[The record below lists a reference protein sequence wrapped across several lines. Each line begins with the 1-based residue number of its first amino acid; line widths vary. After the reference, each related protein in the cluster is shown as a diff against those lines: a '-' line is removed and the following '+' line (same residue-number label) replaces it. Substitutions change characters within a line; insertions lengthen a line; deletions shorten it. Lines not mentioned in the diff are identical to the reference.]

1 MDFSAVR
8 ERIAQ
13 QYTDIAWL
21 PDSGLDADALMA
33 RLDTL
38 EQEYPSAAM
47 IRAEAFRFIVENA
60 RIAIDPE
67 DIFQDKLDGNGLIKK
82 LRIRWEKAL
91 KAARLPEEAEEI
103 RKAWTLYGT
112 FHATSDYSHTSP
124 NSRLLLEEGFSGVQ
138 KRVQAAAAREG
149 LTEKQQEFYKS
160 CDIMLTAMGTAALRL
175 SRAIEPYNKENS
187 IALRHIAQGAP
198 QNTYEAL
205 QLLVLYFF
213 MHDYIFGTRIRTLGR
228 LDVLLTPFCRRDLA
242 QGTYTQGQL
251 EEMMKF
257 FLHKFWAAKVAYD
270 LPFCLCGMDETG
282 EEVTNEVTDLILRCY
297 NELNI
302 YSPKIHIRVSPKTP
316 AATLRQVLSYIR
328 GGNSSFVFLNDETVI
343 RGLTGVGIEEKDARN
358 YAPIGCYEPA
368 VWGME
373 LGCTGCGGINLAKA
387 VELTLLNGRDFA
399 TGDLCGLETGEIHSY
414 GEFLDAVKKQIA
426 YLTDRAT
433 GYVTKI
439 EPYYGTVNPDPL
451 LSCQYEACLEKGM
464 DIYDGGAKYNNSSMS
479 FYSLASLVDSLCA
492 IKTLVYEEKRLTL
505 PQLTEILQKNWV
517 GAEALR
523 SYAMKLPEKF
533 GTNDPAADGLA
544 RELADYCAG
553 LVTGRP
559 NGRGGVFKA
568 ALYTIDHCIKTGA
581 HTMATPD
588 GRLSGEPLSKNLCAV
603 TGMDRKGITGLI
615 LSAGKLD
622 HSRFPNGTV
631 LDVVLHPSAVAGEEG
646 LTAFYGLLMTYLKM
660 GGMAI
665 HGNVFSPEDLKKAQA
680 DPGQHKHLQVRV
692 CGWNAYFVNLTKAEQ
707 DAFIRQAENAL

>member
-21 PDSGLDADALMA
+21 PDSGLDADALMS
-33 RLDTL
+33 RLETM
-38 EQEYPSAAM
+38 EREYPSAAM
-47 IRAEAFRFIVENA
+47 IRAEAFRFIAENA

-124 NSRLLLEEGFSGVQ
+124 NSRLLLEEGFTGLQ

-149 LTEKQQEFYKS
+149 LSEKQREFYKS
-160 CDIMLTAMGTAALRL
+160 CDVMLTAMSTAALRL
-175 SRAIEPYNKENS
+175 SRAIGPYNKENS
-187 IALRHIAQGAP
+187 LALRHIAQGAP

-257 FLHKFWAAKVAYD
+257 FLHKFWAAKVPYD
-270 LPFCLCGMDETG
+270 LPFCLCGMDENG

-297 NELNI
+297 NDLNI

-316 AATLRQVLSYIR
+316 AATIQKVLSYIR

-343 RGLTGVGIEEKDARN
+343 RGLTGVGIDEKDARN

-414 GEFLDAVKKQIA
+414 EEFLEAVKKQIA

-451 LSCQYEACLEKGM
+451 LSCQYDACLEKGV

-505 PQLTEILQKNWV
+505 PQLTEILQSNWE
-517 GAEALR
+517 GAEKMR

-533 GTNDPAADGLA
+533 GSNAPAADSLA

-588 GRLSGEPLSKNLCAV
+588 GRLAGEPLSKNLCAV

-631 LDVVLHPSAVAGEEG
+631 LDVVLHPSAVAGDEG
-646 LTAFYGLLMTYLKM
+646 LAAFYGLLMTYLKM

-665 HGNVFSPEDLKKAQA
+665 HGNVFSPEDLRKAQA
-680 DPGQHKHLQVRV
+680 DPEQYKNLQVRV
-692 CGWNAYFVNLTKAEQ
+692 CGWNAYFVNLSKAEQ
-707 DAFIRQAENAL
+707 DAFICQAENAL